1 MEVHV
6 LAEAGLE
13 ALKIEVVYR
22 AGRLHEE
29 KRLVSRACCRL
40 LREGTGSRSSQA
52 LAEFFDSFG
61 AGISPQSSMDSL
73 GMVLFCLKKYLEP
86 VLPVFAEILQDPGFP
101 EEELDLFCR
110 NSTQELLVD
119 LGKPEFIGY
128 RRITALIFGENH
140 PYGYNSVDADF
151 AALTPADLR
160 AYHRKWVQPGNMFVI
175 ASGDVCEKTL
185 SLLNKFLGQVQGS
198 VPPPIAYLP
207 PVLNPPQREDIL
219 LPGSL
224 QTAVKI
230 GRRTFSRQDPD
241 ANGLYVLNTILG
253 GYFSSR
259 LMTNIREKKGYTY
272 NIYSSNDHHL
282 HDGYLYISTEVN
294 AGKGEATIR
303 QIQQEMA
310 RLREERV
317 TAEELQM
324 VRSYLTGIILNGLD
338 GVMNTA
344 DILKGFLLEGTDRDD
359 FYRLTAAIRNI
370 GAEEIQQLAER
381 YLQPEDYWVVTVGPN
396 QRQKRPMV

>member
-1 MEVHV
+1 
-6 LAEAGLE
+6 
-13 ALKIEVVYR
+13 
-22 AGRLHEE
+22 
-29 KRLVSRACCRL
+29 
-40 LREGTGSRSSQA
+40 
-52 LAEFFDSFG
+52 
-61 AGISPQSSMDSL
+61 
-73 GMVLFCLKKYLEP
+73 
-86 VLPVFAEILQDPGFP
+86 
-101 EEELDLFCR
+101 
-110 NSTQELLVD
+110 
-119 LGKPEFIGY
+119 
-128 RRITALIFGENH
+128 
-140 PYGYNSVDADF
+140 
-151 AALTPADLR
+151 
-160 AYHRKWVQPGNMFVI
+160 
-175 ASGDVCEKTL
+175 
-185 SLLNKFLGQVQGS
+185 
-198 VPPPIAYLP
+198 
-207 PVLNPPQREDIL
+207 L